1 MSAVESLSLAYLRGY
16 AKVIGV
22 HLPARM
28 KKSEVLTTLRQ
39 NDPNFDKNLIRYM
52 RKQQKAPVATDPTPP
67 PTPEPTKATPEPTPT
82 KPEPELEPVTTMTK
96 KPLRIKKKNIQKPT
110 DGR

>member
-1 MSAVESLSLAYLRGY
+1 MSAVDSLSLAYLRGY

-52 RKQQKAPVATDPTPP
+52 RKQQKAPTPAPVNPTTTTPP
-67 PTPEPTKATPEPTPT
+67 PPSPEPTSTSE
-82 KPEPELEPVTTMTK
+82 PEPEATMTMTK
-96 KPLRIKKKNIQKPT
+96 KTLRIKKKNIQKPT
-110 DGR
+110 DGK